1 MFMYQSLRL
10 IYENQHDHDT
20 LDSGC
25 SVSYLNI
32 YFIKRHKIYLYNNL
46 HFIKINIE
54 TALELFDIKLT
65 EVEGAKVGALRRH
78 FCYTGSHWKLIRN
91 FLSP

>member
-1 MFMYQSLRL
+1 MYQSLRL

-32 YFIKRHKIYLYNNL
+32 YFIKRHKIYLYNIL
-46 HFIKINIE
+46 HLMKINIE
-54 TALELFDIKLT
+54 TAFGLFDIELT

-78 FCYTGSHWKLIRN
+78 FC
-91 FLSP
+91 